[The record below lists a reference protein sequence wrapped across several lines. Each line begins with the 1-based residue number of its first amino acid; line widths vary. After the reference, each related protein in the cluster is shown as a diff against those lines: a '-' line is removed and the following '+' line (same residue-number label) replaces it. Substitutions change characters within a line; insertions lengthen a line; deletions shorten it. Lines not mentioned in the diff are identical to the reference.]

1 MKTPTVLECKEY
13 QEWPQCDY
21 WIHVFKLEQ
30 LVRDKYL
37 LYMTGLM
44 IVSFAFLATHL
55 LVRLDQDL

>member
-37 LYMTGLM
+37 LYYDGFDDCILC
-44 IVSFAFLATHL
+44 IPGDS
-55 LVRLDQDL
+55 LVGAA